1 MRDTVGNLYE
11 WAPETRPKKWEY
23 RLYLGADA
31 LFAKKGFPVPGLS
44 ASYEITWT
52 VDEFSVKPRID
63 GFVATDG
70 EFNTDYVY
78 DIWDRMPKFYDPARG
93 PFQAT
98 SSYEQGFTTKIPSP
112 KAPEIYQ
119 HLIFPY
125 KTVYEQLVGI
135 YCGAPPFFRVSMSS
149 CEPRKDFGLNVDSR
163 PLVTDPVLGFQTAP
177 NDPYRY
183 KLDDVC
189 VVQRDHGVNP
199 ITTLRLISQQFSPAT
214 PIPVQFSNSGGG
226 HIDPDFVAIE
236 PVLDEKTFVIDVRL
250 NAGKKAIIDDR
261 RTFDVETKPPHIS
274 PSTRYNPVRFTVTIK
289 AHCP

>member
-1 MRDTVGNLYE
+1 LWTKEFMFYE
-11 WAPETRPKKWEY
+11 
-23 RLYLGADA
+23 
-31 LFAKKGFPVPGLS
+31 
-44 ASYEITWT
+44 
-52 VDEFSVKPRID
+52 
-63 GFVATDG
+63 
-70 EFNTDYVY
+70 
-78 DIWDRMPKFYDPARG
+78 PARG
-93 PFQAT
+93 ALQAT

-119 HLIFPY
+119 HLYFPY
-125 KTVYEQLVGI
+125 KAVYEQLGGLWCALPLI
-135 YCGAPPFFRVSMSS
+135 GRVSMSS
-149 CEPRKDFGLNVDSR
+149 CDPRKDFGLNVDSR
-163 PLVTDPVLGFQTAP
+163 PLVTDPVLGFQAAP
-177 NDPYRY
+177 NDPYKY

-189 VVQRDHGVNP
+189 VVQRNHGVNP

-236 PVLDEKTFVIDVRL
+236 PVVDEKTFVIHVRL

-289 AHCP
+289 AHCR